1 MRGTIRAGKW
11 SITLRMRRNSTMKIA
26 EKTGCVERIA
36 AAAAAGAVWRGG
48 YTPPWFCYTIGNS
61 A

>member
-11 SITLRMRRNSTMKIA
+11 SITLRMRRSSTVKMA
-26 EKTGCVERIA
+26 EKTGCVEYVA
-36 AAAAAGAVWRGG
+36 AAALADEVTLRG

>member
-1 MRGTIRAGKW
+1 
-11 SITLRMRRNSTMKIA
+11 MKIA